1 MIKRG
6 VKTPLFLLDFYY
18 ISLYI
23 IGMKEIIWAIVAIG
37 CIAVSTDIIEWLADI
52 IEKRF
57 NR

>member
-6 VKTPLFLLDFYY
+6 VKPPLFLLDFYY

-37 CIAVSTDIIEWLADI
+37 CIVVSTDIIEWLADI